1 VEVDEMNGIGV
12 RAVRLVLTVL
22 LVSGAVGL
30 GASPARAQYS
40 TTLCKNAADVLQ
52 HFSNYEF
59 GGYPACES
67 LCNRV
72 HADCKKYL
80 ARSRSCERASVN
92 DGIVYVKKAICD
104 TLGDAAA
111 RKACRQS
118 YDESAASAKDDIDTE
133 YQVARDD
140 CAVIRNECMTQC
152 D

>member
-1 VEVDEMNGIGV
+1 MDVIGV
-12 RAVRLVLTVL
+12 RAVRMVLTVL

-40 TTLCKNAADVLQ
+40 TLLCKNAADVLQ

-67 LCNRV
+67 LCKRV
-72 HADCKKYL
+72 YADCKKYL
-80 ARSRSCERASVN
+80 ARSRSCEKASVN
-92 DGIVYVKKAICD
+92 DGIVYAKKSLCD
-104 TLGDAAA
+104 PLEDPVA
-111 RKACRQS
+111 RRACKQS
-118 YDESAASAKDDIDTE
+118 FDESAASAKEDINTE